1 MAHGKSQP
9 LCNLRF
15 GYGELLFRPL
25 KRLSNLSGF
34 VGWQRKRMLLFIGLL
49 TADIFLSVAILYVC
63 FTVLYLQPPCL
74 LRMRHGILGLCRLS
88 CSIRSISLYWSLE
101 MRGYLPYSLYP

>member
-34 VGWQRKRMLLFIGLL
+34 VGWQRKRMLFV
-49 TADIFLSVAILYVC
+49 SVC
-63 FTVLYLQPPCL
+63 
-74 LRMRHGILGLCRLS
+74 
-88 CSIRSISLYWSLE
+88 
-101 MRGYLPYSLYP
+101 